1 MTRACTDC
9 GLLHPAGTPCFS
21 MSLPIYGQPA
31 LADGATLAARYRIL
45 HVIHRGG
52 MSVVY
57 LAEDTIQDRQV
68 AIKELRL
75 PEGSSVEELA
85 EAEAWF
91 ARESYLLSV
100 LSHPLIP
107 RFYSV
112 FREHDR
118 SYIVQE
124 YLEGQNLE
132 HLMERHEP
140 IDQDTV
146 VSWAVPLCELLA
158 YLHTLPEP
166 VIFRDLKPANIL
178 LRHTGGHPAVV
189 DFGIARPFAPARTGT
204 VVGTPGYAPPEQ
216 YQGLATPQSDIYALG
231 ATLHRLLTGYD
242 AEHAVPFRHPPVR
255 DLNAS
260 VSPALAAVVDRAL
273 RLSPAERFTTAAE
286 MAGALRR
293 TRLRPVASVPM
304 ARPPRGRQLIA
315 AAMAAAVVAP
325 MLLRILVAPQ
335 MSSTASFSTVQ
346 PVLASPCPDASP
358 AFAQP
363 GAQIAP
369 GASIAAATD
378 GTIWFTERG
387 IKALG
392 YMTVDGLVG
401 SCLLD
406 MVGAAPKELAS
417 GRDGS
422 ILFTEENSAVTG
434 RLVPSGVTEFPSPLG
449 TPSVAGQATAGTD
462 STLWFTLP
470 TAHRIGHVMADGR
483 TRTYALPASD
493 GPPGAIGLA
502 ADGSIWFSDDAGRLG
517 RIDAKGHVST
527 YRLPASVRSGGLVGN
542 PVDGAIWSTEPGR
555 NAIGQFTGEGLWE
568 FPLPTRNASPA
579 AIVEGGDGTTWF
591 AEPGANSIGRIS
603 LAGQVSEFRIPTPD
617 AQPGGLAVGQDGSI
631 WFTEVRARLLGRI
644 DTSGTI
650 TQYPLLTGIH
660 PAVTRASATIGD
672 IGGTITSSPSTSS
685 TLVAPAGGARSTVP
699 AVGR

>member
-21 MSLPIYGQPA
+21 ISLPISGQHA
-31 LADGATLAARYRIL
+31 LADGAMLASRYRIL
-45 HVIHRGG
+45 HTIHRGG

-57 LAEDTIQDRQV
+57 LAEDTVQDRQV

-75 PEGSSVEELA
+75 PEGESAEELA

-132 HLMERHEP
+132 RLMERHEP

-146 VSWAVPLCELLA
+146 ISWAVPLCELLA

-166 VIFRDLKPANIL
+166 VVFRDLKPANIL
-178 LRHTGGHPAVV
+178 LRHAGGHPAVV
-189 DFGIARPFAPARTGT
+189 DFGIARPFLPARIGT

-242 AEHAVPFRHPPVR
+242 PEHAEPFRHPQVR
-255 DLNAS
+255 ELNAG
-260 VSPALAAVVDRAL
+260 VSPALASVVDRAL
-273 RLSPAERFTTAAE
+273 RLNPAERFATAAE

-293 TRLRPVASVPM
+293 TRLRPVASISM

-335 MSSTASFSTVQ
+335 MSFSAVQ
-346 PVLASPCPDASP
+346 PVLSSPCPDASP

-369 GASIAAATD
+369 GASIAVATD

-387 IKALG
+387 MKALG

-406 MVGAAPKELAS
+406 MVSAAPRELAS
-417 GRDGS
+417 GQDGS

-434 RLVPSGVTEFPSPLG
+434 RLVPGGVTEFLSPLG
-449 TPSVAGQATAGTD
+449 TPSVAGHATAGAD

-483 TRTYALPASD
+483 TRTYALPSSD

-502 ADGSIWFSDDAGRLG
+502 ADGSIWFSDDADRLG
-517 RIDAKGHVST
+517 RIDAMGHVST
-527 YRLPASVRSGGLVGN
+527 YHLPASVRSGGLVGN

-591 AEPGANSIGRIS
+591 AEPGANSIGRIG
-603 LAGQVSEFRIPTPD
+603 LAGQISEFRIPTAD
-617 AQPGGLAVGQDGSI
+617 AQPGSLALGQDGSI

-660 PAVTRASATIGD
+660 PSATRASATIGD
-672 IGGTITSSPSTSS
+672 IGGTITSGPSTSS
-685 TLVAPAGGARSTVP
+685 TLVATVGSRHPVESAAGH
-699 AVGR
+699 